1 MKKRIFALA
10 MAACMAAMVGCGGTT
25 SGGSESVK
33 ESNNVPVGMPDY
45 SAYESTREMWIGGWN
60 PPPPKHVTSRDDET
74 YDFQTAERYKQMAN
88 AGINVGICV
97 YEEKTGYPDEF
108 YNALDF
114 AEQAGIKLL
123 VMDYDV
129 RPENFDANI
138 TAEDLLRKTASYN
151 EHSAFLGHH
160 VYDEPGVDVFDNI
173 GAMKKVY
180 KKAFPD
186 KYFYVNLFPS
196 YTSARSL
203 GTSSGYDYY
212 FQHFIDRVDPD
223 MLSVDYYPLKGSALK
238 PVLYTGLLSDYE
250 IYAENAKL
258 YDIPFYAFIGTMGFT
273 SAIRQPS
280 IYDLRFMVNA
290 ALMFGADGI
299 NHFCYWQPY
308 DSVVESDSTHAMIL
322 RDGTVTDLYYDVKT
336 VNYEVK
342 SFDHVLMSFDWQGI
356 MVNAG
361 ESSGGKLST
370 SFKQLKNPVEKHARI
385 ASITSE
391 RDVAAGI
398 FKDADGYDGFYVM
411 NYENPGYADRKN
423 NVKIKFNNADRAIVY
438 YRNEEKVVMLNG
450 GEYSCELEAGDA
462 FFAIPVK
469 G

>member
-1 MKKRIFALA
+1 MKKKILALA
-10 MAACMAAMVGCGGTT
+10 LAACVTAFTGCGGT
-25 SGGSESVK
+25 SGQSSGSQKNDNVVK
-33 ESNNVPVGMPDY
+33 GLPDY
-45 SAYESTREMWIGGWN
+45 SAYEETRELWIGGWN
-60 PPPPKHVTSRDDET
+60 PPPPKHTTAIDNPS
-74 YDFQTAERYKQMAN
+74 YDFQTAARYKQMAES
-88 AGINVGICV
+88 GINVGICV
-97 YEEKTGYPDEF
+97 YEEKTRHPEEF
-108 YNALDF
+108 YNALDL
-114 AEQAGIKLL
+114 AEETGIKLL

-129 RPENFDANI
+129 RPESFDSNI
-138 TAEDLLRKTASYN
+138 TAEDLLRKTSTYN
-151 EHSAFLGHH
+151 EHPAFLGHH
-160 VYDEPGVDVFDNI
+160 AYDEPGVDSFDSI
-173 GAMKKVY
+173 GALKKVY
-180 KKAFPD
+180 AKAFPD
-186 KYFYVNLFPS
+186 KSFFVNLYPS
-196 YTSARSL
+196 YSSTKSL
-203 GTSSGYDYY
+203 GTSSGYEYY
-212 FQHFIDRVDPD
+212 VQHYIDRVSPD
-223 MLSVDYYPLKGSALK
+223 LLSVDYYPLKGSAQK

-308 DSVVESDSTHAMIL
+308 DSVVETDQTHAMIL

-385 ASITSE
+385 ASISSE

-398 FKDADGYDGFYVM
+398 FKDTDGYDGFYVM
-411 NYENPGYADRKN
+411 NYENPGYTDRKN
-423 NVKIKFNNADRAIVY
+423 NVKIKFNNADRAIVC
-438 YRNEEKVVMLNG
+438 YRNEEKVVTLND
-450 GEYSCELEAGDA
+450 GEYSCELKAGDA
-462 FFAIPVK
+462 FFIIPVK
-469 G
+469 D

>member
-1 MKKRIFALA
+1 
-10 MAACMAAMVGCGGTT
+10 MAAMVGCGGTT

-74 YDFQTAERYKQMAN
+74 YDFQTAERYKQMAD

-151 EHSAFLGHH
+151 EHPAFLGHH
-160 VYDEPGVDVFDNI
+160 AYDEPGVDVFDNI

-273 SAIRQPS
+273 STIRQPS

-423 NVKIKFNNADRAIVY
+423 NVKIKFNNADRVIVY

>member
-1 MKKRIFALA
+1 

-74 YDFQTAERYKQMAN
+74 YDFQTAERYKQMAD
-88 AGINVGICV
+88 AGINVEICV